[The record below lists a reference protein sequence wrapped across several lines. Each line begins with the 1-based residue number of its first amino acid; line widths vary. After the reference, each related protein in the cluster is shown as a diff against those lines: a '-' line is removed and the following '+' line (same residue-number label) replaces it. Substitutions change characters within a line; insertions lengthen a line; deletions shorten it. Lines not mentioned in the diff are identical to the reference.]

1 MDDKTYITPG
11 IIEGY
16 CLGLLDHE
24 EVKMVEEQAHLNVD
38 VQRDID
44 EFMQS
49 LEEFAMA
56 NAVDPGKDVRAKTL
70 SLLENLM
77 LEESK
82 NREELPLINKFSD
95 TDNWLHIVKPLLP
108 EKAPEKMFVHEL
120 RNANGVSQ
128 TLIYTSINYPDEVH
142 EDEEECFII
151 LKGRCKCYI
160 EDAVVELGPGGFL
173 EIPMYKHHD
182 VKVLEPVIAV
192 VQRVKVA

>member
-151 LKGRCKCYI
+151 LKGRCRCYI